1 MTAQHIIVLGAG
13 VIGTTT
19 AYKLAMDGHDVTVID
34 AEDGAAMMTS
44 YANAGLVA
52 PGHAFAWASPAAPGM
67 MLRSQWRGDQAIRLK
82 LRPSWRQWKWMWRFL
97 RECTTD
103 RARSNTM
110 MKADLCRFSQLH
122 LNRIVAESSID
133 YDCESGGL
141 MYFYRNKAGYT
152 AASKKA
158 DILRSNGTRV
168 EELSPREM
176 VERDPGLSRAETM
189 VAGALFAPG
198 DESGDAHMFTNA
210 LARVARNKG
219 VEFKFN
225 TRIRRLVRDGDSIS
239 HVETDK
245 GDFTADAYV
254 LCLGVNSPDLVKP
267 LGMDLPIYPVRGYS
281 VTVPVTDK
289 AAAPRMGGI
298 DEDNLLAYCPMG
310 DRLRITATAEI
321 AGYDRR
327 FKPRDFKVMLDR
339 AQALFGHCAD
349 FTKPKYW
356 VGLRPMTPNGI
367 PVVDRSPIGNLWLNV
382 GHGHMGWTM
391 ASGCAAI
398 TADIIAGRTPNHDI
412 GGLTYGHG

>member
-1 MTAQHIIVLGAG
+1 
-13 VIGTTT
+13 
-19 AYKLAMDGHDVTVID
+19 
-34 AEDGAAMMTS
+34 
-44 YANAGLVA
+44 
-52 PGHAFAWASPAAPGM
+52 
-67 MLRSQWRGDQAIRLK
+67 
-82 LRPSWRQWKWMWRFL
+82 
-97 RECTTD
+97 
-103 RARSNTM
+103 
-110 MKADLCRFSQLH
+110 
-122 LNRIVAESSID
+122 
-133 YDCESGGL
+133 
-141 MYFYRNKAGYT
+141 
-152 AASKKA
+152 
-158 DILRSNGTRV
+158 
-168 EELSPREM
+168 
-176 VERDPGLSRAETM
+176 
-189 VAGALFAPG
+189 
-198 DESGDAHMFTNA
+198 MFTNA
-210 LARVARNKG
+210 LARVARDKG